1 MRGGVGIVDS
11 QNNYRAGVMD
21 DIATDT
27 DASGLLNLV
36 GGDPESR
43 AAVHGAGRNQSSFGM
58 GTLRGGSLRFCFRFR
73 SRRFRH
79 RNNIEHAWLSA
90 ADSEVRNAA
99 DMMKALTLGSAIL
112 PGMPGKK
119 SAKPRIALIGAGNL
133 AGALA
138 SSLHAAGFL
147 IEQVVSRAAGASL
160 QRAKRLAAEVNASAT
175 VLGRDWSNIKIHA
188 DVVWFCVPDGA
199 IAGVAKSLAT
209 AIDWTGKVALHSSGA
224 LTSAELAVLRKHGAA
239 LGSAHPLM
247 TFVRGS
253 RPTLAGVPFAIEG
266 DRRAVQATRAIV
278 KSLGADPYSIRAKD
292 KAAYHAWG
300 TFVSPLF
307 TALLATS
314 EHVALCAGVKRSAA
328 RQRMLPILKQTL
340 ANYEALGAAGAF
352 SGPIVRA
359 DVGTVKQHLI
369 VLRGVPLA
377 QQVYVALARAALAYL
392 PTKNRKMV
400 ERALKSAQRGGSRG

>member
-1 MRGGVGIVDS
+1 
-11 QNNYRAGVMD
+11 MD
-21 DIATDT
+21 DIATDA

-36 GGDPESR
+36 SGDPESR
-43 AAVHGAGRNQSSFGM
+43 ATVNGAGRNQSSLGM
-58 GTLRGGSLRFCFRFR
+58 GMVRGFGSLRLCFRLR

-79 RNNIEHAWLSA
+79 KNNIKHALRLSEP
-90 ADSEVRNAA
+90 DLEIHNAN
-99 DMMKALTLGSAIL
+99 DVTKAFALGSAIL
-112 PGMPGKK
+112 PGMLGKK
-119 SAKPRIALIGAGNL
+119 SAKLRITLIGAGNL

-138 SSLHAAGFL
+138 SSLHQAGFV
-147 IEQVVSRAAGASL
+147 IEQIVSRATGASL
-160 QRAKRLAAEVNASAT
+160 QRAKRLAVEVNASAT
-175 VLGRDWSNIKIHA
+175 LLGRDRSNIKIDA

-199 IAGVAKSLAT
+199 IAVAAQSLAT

-292 KAAYHAWG
+292 KAAYHAWS
-300 TFVSPLF
+300 TFASPLF

-314 EHVALCAGVKRSAA
+314 EQVALGAGMKRSAA
-328 RQRMLPILKQTL
+328 RRRMLPILKQTL
-340 ANYEALGAAGAF
+340 ANYEALGAASAF
-352 SGPIVRA
+352 SGPIVRG
-359 DVGTVKQHLI
+359 DVGTVKQHLT
-369 VLRGVPLA
+369 VLRDVPVA
-377 QQVYVALARAALAYL
+377 QQVYIALAQAALAYL
-392 PTKNRKMV
+392 PSKNRKV
-400 ERALKSAQRGGSRG
+400 VKRALKSAQRRSGSRS